1 MAYVKHGTGPNDWK
15 KGNRTKGKD
24 RHVSYRPPKGTIPT
38 NIEDLNNRARDMAE
52 TKAHYME
59 IAKSMDG
66 VTKYGQEYAM
76 TLHNNLSA
84 YIEESREEGRPLT
97 IADMILASG
106 VSREVYY
113 RMREGSSDWM
123 LPSYM
128 DRHGIPYDQI
138 GTIYTDEEG
147 QEILLLRLGD
157 VIKQAELAIQ
167 ADRERLCM
175 DRNARNAAG
184 AIFLLK
190 AQQGL
195 QDTPQDVVTHQSL
208 TVNVASL
215 DEAREALKRLE

>member
-1 MAYVKHGTGPNDWK
+1 MAYVKHGTGPNDYK

-24 RHVSYRPPKGTIPT
+24 RHISYRPPKGEMPT
-38 NIEDLNNRARDMAE
+38 NIEQLNQIQMEKAQ
-52 TKAHYME
+52 TKEHYME
-59 IAKSMDG
+59 VVKSLDNVIKYNQDFAK
-66 VTKYGQEYAM
+66 
-76 TLHNNLSA
+76 TLKENLTG
-84 YIEESREEGRPLT
+84 YIEESREEGKPLT
-97 IADMILASG
+97 IADMILSSG
-106 VSREVYY
+106 VSADTYR
-113 RMREGSSDWM
+113 RMRDGEHDWL
-123 LPSYM
+123 LPAFM
-128 DRHGIPYDQI
+128 DRHDIPYDNY
-138 GTIYTDEEG
+138 GSLYTLEDG
-147 QEILLLRLGD
+147 REILLLQMSKI
-157 VIKQAELAIQ
+157 IKQAELAIQ

>member
-24 RHVSYRPPKGTIPT
+24 RHVGYVPEAGVLPA
-38 NIEDLNNRARDMAE
+38 NYEQIEAHRKLVAE
-52 TKAHYME
+52 TKEKYKE
-59 IAKSMDG
+59 VAKSLDN
-66 VTKYGQEYAM
+66 VIKYNQDFAK
-76 TLHNNLSA
+76 TLKENLTE
-84 YIEESREEGRPLT
+84 YIEESREEGKPLT
-97 IADMILASG
+97 IADMILSSG
-106 VSREVYY
+106 VSADTYK
-113 RMREGSSDWM
+113 RMRDGEHDWL
-123 LPSYM
+123 LPAFM
-128 DRHGIPYDQI
+128 DRHDIPYDNY
-138 GTIYTDEEG
+138 GSLYTLEDG
-147 QEILLLRLGD
+147 REILLLQMSKI
-157 VIKQAELAIQ
+157 IKQAELAIQ